1 MKRVVAGLQARGMK
15 SPYLRTYVVARI
27 NPVRFHKVKAGDRK
41 PAMPI
46 GQALVRM
53 MAAAKKFDL
62 DKVNMGDLAYV
73 AAGAEG
79 VE

>member
-1 MKRVVAGLQARGMK
+1 MTTPNAGATEVDHEFVAGEKELK
-15 SPYLRTYVVARI
+15 P
-27 NPVRFHKVKAGDRK
+27 KAGDKAKAGDKK

-53 MAAAKKFDL
+53 ISAAKKFDL
-62 DKVNMGDLAYV
+62 EKVNLGDLAYV

-79 VE
+79 GE